1 MRGASFHSYFGE
13 ILTMFAHMM
22 AILGQLKLTGTH
34 GVQQKWMIREST
46 FRGIGEAAAK
56 HALWK
61 KVAIAFS
68 LSHIKELLTVLVQC
82 MTQ

>member
-1 MRGASFHSYFGE
+1 M
-13 ILTMFAHMM
+13 LAHMM
-22 AILGQLKLTGTH
+22 AIMGQLKLMGTH
-34 GVQQKWMIREST
+34 GVLQKWMIWENT

-68 LSHIKELLTVLVQC
+68 LSHIKELLTALAQC